1 MSQIY
6 LSKNEISYMGVV
18 SLALSIQTNCSLDW
32 KLNVLD
38 KIIDSMEDE
47 IELAITQKQIL
58 TDRNYAN
65 IILRIA
71 GKSVV
76 NMREIICLSTYGYP
90 DGALS
95 IARNL
100 YEQVIIL
107 AFFENHKND
116 KDFNNYIEDYYTDY
130 DIQRNKALQ
139 YKAEN
144 CLQDSQTQSAL
155 KAELKQLKKAA
166 HHSVFGDYWWS
177 GNSKF
182 AQLVKIA
189 IASVPEE
196 KGQKFLHELH
206 LVYKRACMSIHSNC
220 IGNTLRLGINPDF
233 VGIDTSPTTK
243 GHSLPLWFATT
254 SFDYI
259 MGVTYTL
266 LGLDYQKNCQD
277 LNNLVLFFRE
287 REFQS

>member
-1 MSQIY
+1 MSQIH

-233 VGIDTSPTTK
+233 VGIDTSSTTK

-277 LNNLVLFFRE
+277 LNDLVLFFRE

>member
-1 MSQIY
+1 MSQIH

-130 DIQRNKALQ
+130 DIQRNKAL
-139 YKAEN
+139 
-144 CLQDSQTQSAL
+144 
-155 KAELKQLKKAA
+155 
-166 HHSVFGDYWWS
+166 
-177 GNSKF
+177 
-182 AQLVKIA
+182 A
-189 IASVPEE
+189 I
-196 KGQKFLHELH
+196 
-206 LVYKRACMSIHSNC
+206 
-220 IGNTLRLGINPDF
+220 
-233 VGIDTSPTTK
+233 
-243 GHSLPLWFATT
+243 
-254 SFDYI
+254 
-259 MGVTYTL
+259 
-266 LGLDYQKNCQD
+266 
-277 LNNLVLFFRE
+277 
-287 REFQS
+287 